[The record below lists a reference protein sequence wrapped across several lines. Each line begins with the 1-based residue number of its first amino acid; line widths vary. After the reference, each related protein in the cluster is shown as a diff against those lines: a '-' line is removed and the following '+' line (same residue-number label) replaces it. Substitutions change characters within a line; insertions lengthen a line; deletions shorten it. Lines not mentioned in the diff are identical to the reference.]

1 MPETFRR
8 VSATKSLL
16 AATAALFAS
25 ITVGSFS
32 YRGPAPLDANV
43 APDRPAAGR
52 MRNTLVQLLG
62 DPPMIHTTATE
73 EGEAFL
79 QRLESTIASYG
90 VSSRRIAVAF
100 DRGNQKHH
108 PRGPIDLLPADTVLQ
123 NLLATVPGKDP
134 SLAPILVATHHD
146 SCRWGP
152 GAGDAGSG
160 VVTLVEHL
168 RLLSQRPPHRT
179 THYLF
184 TDGEEFGLLGA
195 YALAT
200 LDELPFRRPVFVL
213 NFDARGT
220 RGGVPMFETHDGN
233 APWVKELINDLAVP
247 RITSSLAVTVYRSL
261 PNATDFNVWRD
272 EFDWQGFNFATI
284 GGAHHYHRPSDS
296 PENLS
301 DRTLQHMADHLT
313 SLHQAI
319 DRLDDSQAARLKSSA
334 EDPRAANA
342 VFFDLYG
349 LTVVHYRSGI
359 QLALAGVVLAV
370 IACCWWRSKAAS
382 KLRRGGWSLGLA
394 VLAILAGGAIGVA
407 SQFAFRFTPW
417 ANLRYTPVDLIVG
430 LTTIGAA
437 FLAATLAVEFLFQ
450 RASSLRSDSLGDD
463 IWLAAAVL
471 AVAAAVVLPGGGY
484 LLLLAAAAFAV
495 VRVVTQSPGPAAWAG
510 WLTAAILF
518 GPVLVLL
525 VQALG
530 PWQQPLYGLI
540 AGLLAAA
547 AIPTWTR
554 VVKPAAPQSAH
565 PPRQS

>member
-8 VSATKSLL
+8 ISGTPSML
-16 AATAALFAS
+16 AAAAALFAA
-25 ITVGSFS
+25 IALGYIS
-32 YRGPAPLDANV
+32 YRGPAPLTAS
-43 APDRPAAGR
+43 ASREHPAAGR
-52 MRNTLVQLLG
+52 MRAALVELLG

-73 EGEAFL
+73 SGEAFL
-79 QRLESTIASYG
+79 QRLESKIASHG
-90 VSSRRIAVAF
+90 VSSHRIAVPF
-100 DRGNQKHH
+100 DRVRQKHH
-108 PRGPIDLLPADTVLQ
+108 PKGRIDLLPDDAVLQ
-123 NLLATVPGKDP
+123 NVLATVPGKDP

-152 GAGDAGSG
+152 GAGDAGSA
-160 VVTLVEHL
+160 VVALLEHL
-168 RLLSQRPPHRT
+168 RLLSQNPPNRT

-184 TDGEEFGLLGA
+184 TDGEEYGLLGA

-200 LDELPFRRPVFVL
+200 RDELPFRRPVFVL

-233 APWVKELINDLAVP
+233 ALWVGELINDLAPP
-247 RITSSLAVTVYRSL
+247 RITSSVAVTVYRSL

-272 EFDWQGFNFATI
+272 EFGWQGFNFATI

-313 SLHQAI
+313 SLHAAI
-319 DRLDDSQAARLKSSA
+319 DRLDDAEASGLQSSGQ
-334 EDPRAANA
+334 DPKAANA

-349 LTVVHYRSGI
+349 QTVVHYRSGI
-359 QLALAGVVLAV
+359 QAVVAWIVLAV
-370 IACCWWRSKAAS
+370 VAWCWWRSKSTA
-382 KLRRGGWSLGLA
+382 KFVRGLWSLGFALSA
-394 VLAILAGGAIGVA
+394 VLAGGAIGFA
-407 SQFAFRFTPW
+407 SQLGLRFTPW
-417 ANLRYTPVDLIVG
+417 ANLRYTPVDLIIG
-430 LTTIGAA
+430 LATIAAA
-437 FLAATLAVEFLFQ
+437 FLAATLLVEFMFR
-450 RASSLRSDSLGDD
+450 RASSLRCDQLGDD
-463 IWLAAAVL
+463 VWLVGAML
-471 AVAAAVVLPGGGY
+471 AVAAAMLLPGGGY
-484 LLLLAAAAFAV
+484 LFVLPAAVFAI
-495 VRVVTQSPGPAAWAG
+495 VRVLTQSPGGAAWAG
-510 WLTAAILF
+510 WLTAAVLF

-554 VVKPAAPQSAH
+554 LIKPAVPQSAP
-565 PPRQS
+565 PPRRS